1 MTIDKQFYTVN
12 CLQFYRGDLMTVNR
26 VQLSTNDILE
36 KEFKKSMRGYNEEE
50 VDEFLD
56 IIIQD
61 YEALNQEIERLR
73 QENERFKKS
82 TDQQP
87 VTRKQTTG
95 AQVNYDVLKR
105 LSNLE
110 KAVFGQKLNEKEG

>member
-1 MTIDKQFYTVN
+1 
-12 CLQFYRGDLMTVNR
+12 MTVNR
-26 VQLSTNDILE
+26 IQLSVNDILE
-36 KEFKKSMRGYNEEE
+36 KEFKKSMRGYNEED

-61 YEALNQEIERLR
+61 YEALQAEIERLK

-82 TDQQP
+82 SDQQQP
-87 VTRKQTTG
+87 VTRRQTTQP
-95 AQVNYDVLKR
+95 QVNYDVLKR

-110 KAVFGQKLNEKEG
+110 KAVFGQKLNENEG

>member
-1 MTIDKQFYTVN
+1 
-12 CLQFYRGDLMTVNR
+12 MTVNR

>member
-1 MTIDKQFYTVN
+1 
-12 CLQFYRGDLMTVNR
+12 MTVNR
-26 VQLSTNDILE
+26 VQLSVNDILE
-36 KEFKKSMRGYNEEE
+36 KEFKKSMRGYNEED

-61 YEALNQEIERLR
+61 YEALNAEIERLR

-82 TDQQP
+82 SDHQQP
-87 VTRKQTTG
+87 VTRRQTTQPQ
-95 AQVNYDVLKR
+95 ANYDVLKR